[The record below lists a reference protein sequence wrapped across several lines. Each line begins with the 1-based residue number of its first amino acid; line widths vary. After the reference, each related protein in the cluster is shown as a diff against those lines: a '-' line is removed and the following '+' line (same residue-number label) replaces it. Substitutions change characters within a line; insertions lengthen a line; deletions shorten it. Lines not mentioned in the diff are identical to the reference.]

1 MPKKQRTLD
10 VGMVSRSR
18 VSLLAFKM
26 LDAIQDEPLEH
37 MVPAVGLVL
46 EALCEVKNLSRGDV
60 MIAVNNMLR
69 TTGLADDNY
78 VAALRMF
85 IKDDVPDVRR
95 T

>member
-1 MPKKQRTLD
+1 
-10 VGMVSRSR
+10 
-18 VSLLAFKM
+18 
-26 LDAIQDEPLEH
+26 
-37 MVPAVGLVL
+37 
-46 EALCEVKNLSRGDV
+46 VKNLSRGDV